1 MKFHID
7 FNGKDPIYKQL
18 VSQVEKA
25 VHEGKLKADDQL
37 PSMNDLATELDIS
50 RETAKKAYGILTEKG
65 VITPRH
71 GRGFFISDPD
81 NSGRLQ
87 ILFILDKFSVYKQI
101 LLHAFASRL
110 GDSAEITI
118 RIHNQSVDL
127 LEYFLNENLDSYDY
141 YVVAPHFPLDAETQE
156 RVLKQIKRI
165 PFRKLIMLDRLLPDL
180 KGGFG
185 AVYQD
190 FENDIA
196 YGLAEGFDSTDK
208 SMKLRVITL
217 PKSLY
222 GQEIHKGIE
231 RFAAENNVSV
241 EFLTSAPDDIKP
253 GETFLVLNSQ
263 LDAGLVDLARK
274 IKAVNLQVG
283 KDVFIIS
290 YNEFDMNELILSGLT
305 TVSTDFRQMGQ
316 IAAEMILNKNLQKV
330 HCQFKMY
337 KRNTF

>member
-1 MKFHID
+1 MRFRINT
-7 FNGKDPIYKQL
+7 NGKDPIYKQL

-71 GRGFFISDPD
+71 GRGFYISDPD
-81 NSGRLQ
+81 NTGRLQ

-165 PFRKLIMLDRLLPDL
+165 PFRKLIMLDRLQPEL

-231 RFAAENNVSV
+231 RFAEENNVSV

-263 LDAGLVDLARK
+263 LDAGLVDLTQHIQRAG
-274 IKAVNLQVG
+274 LQVG

-290 YNEFDMNELILSGLT
+290 YNEFDMNELVLGGLT

>member
-110 GDSAEITI
+110 GDFAEITI
-118 RIHNQSVDL
+118 LIHNQSVDL
-127 LEYFLNENLDSYDY
+127 LEYFLNENLDGYDY

-263 LDAGLVDLARK
+263 LDAGLVDLTQHIQRAG
-274 IKAVNLQVG
+274 LQVG

-290 YNEFDMNELILSGLT
+290 YNEFDMNELVLGGLT

>member
-1 MKFHID
+1 MRFRID
-7 FNGKDPIYKQL
+7 ANGKDPIYKQL
-18 VSQVEKA
+18 VSLVEKA
-25 VHEGKLKADDQL
+25 VHEGKLKAGEQL
-37 PSMNDLATELDIS
+37 PSMNDLASELDIS

-65 VITPRH
+65 VIIPRH
-71 GRGFFISDPD
+71 GRGFYISDPD
-81 NSGRLQ
+81 NGSRLQ

-101 LLHAFASRL
+101 LLNAFAGSL

-118 RIHNQSVDL
+118 LIHNQSVDL

-141 YVVAPHFPLDAETQE
+141 YVVAPHFPLDSDTQE
-156 RVLKQIKRI
+156 RVVKQIKRI
-165 PFRKLIMLDRLLPDL
+165 PFRKLIMLDRLQPEL
-180 KGGFG
+180 KGNFG

-196 YGLAEGFDSTDK
+196 EGLAEGLSSRSK
-208 SMKLRVITL
+208 SNKLRVITL

-231 RFAAENNVSV
+231 RFAKENKVAV

-290 YNEFDMNELILSGLT
+290 YNEFDMNELILGGLT

-316 IAAEMILNKNLQKV
+316 LAAQMIQDKKLSIV
-330 HCQFKMY
+330 HCPFRMT
-337 KRNTF
+337 RRSTF